1 MKKKKR
7 YVSIEES
14 VLWDIYYDI
23 IRKSKEVIECIQV

>member
-14 VLWDIYYDI
+14 VLWDAYYDI
-23 IRKSKEVIECIQV
+23 IREKVKR

>member
-14 VLWDIYYDI
+14 VLWDTYYDI
-23 IRKSKEVIECIQV
+23 IREKVKR

>member
-14 VLWDIYYDI
+14 VLWGIYYDI
-23 IRKSKEVIECIQV
+23 IREKVKR